1 MKMDVAALAAV
12 CAIGM
17 GACGARA
24 EEDLGATGIRFE
36 LTAPPAA
43 DLTDRAITVGEP
55 AAEDLSA
62 GSALT
67 LEDAKAAAGRFGQ
80 ADGSWWLTVAPAA
93 GSTFG
98 GETTAGVR
106 TSLTTF
112 LAEDIQVGGELGLWY
127 FQQPGDNAWGANL
140 EFVLRW
146 HFYDRGSWT
155 VFLDSGIGVLLASN
169 DVPEG
174 GTSFGLMPR
183 AGVGFT
189 YQLTD
194 AGMRLE
200 AGLGWHHI
208 SNARMNG
215 DDENPSRDLP
225 MLHVGLV
232 FPL

>member
-1 MKMDVAALAAV
+1 MKMDVAVLAAA

-17 GACGARA
+17 GPRGAWA
-24 EEDLGATGIRFE
+24 EEELGAAAIRFE
-36 LTAPPAA
+36 LTAPAAA
-43 DLTDRAITVGEP
+43 DLSDRAITVGEP
-55 AAEDLSA
+55 AAEDLAA

-67 LEDAKAAAGRFGQ
+67 LEDAEPAAGRFGQ

-93 GSTFG
+93 ASAFG

-106 TSLTTF
+106 ASLTTF
-112 LAEDIQVGGELGLWY
+112 VAEDVQIGGELGLWY

-146 HFYDRGSWT
+146 HFYDRGNWT
-155 VFLDSGIGVLLASN
+155 VFVDSGIGVLLASN

-183 AGVGFT
+183 VGVGFT

-208 SNARMNG
+208 SNARLQG
-215 DDENPSRDLP
+215 DDENPSQDLP
-225 MLHVGLV
+225 LLHVGLV